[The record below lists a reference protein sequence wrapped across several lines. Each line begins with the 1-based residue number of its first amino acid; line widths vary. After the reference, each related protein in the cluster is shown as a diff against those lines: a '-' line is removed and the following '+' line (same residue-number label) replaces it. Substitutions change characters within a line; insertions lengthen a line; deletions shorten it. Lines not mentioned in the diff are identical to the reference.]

1 MKKILPLLI
10 AFFSITIQ
18 SQVIDIPDANF
29 KTALLDFGVDT
40 NNDGEIEVSEA
51 IAITELDFYFKDI
64 TSLVGISFFKNLTK
78 LIIHSNDIESL
89 DLTELV
95 NLEYLDTNYAS
106 ELKELKLPESY
117 NLKTL
122 YCSDNKL
129 THLDLTNL
137 TNLEILD
144 CSNNELI
151 ELDLTNLTNLEI
163 LGCSNNELIELDLT
177 NNSKIISLNCNFNN
191 LEKLEI
197 SNLVDIEI
205 LDIGYNN
212 FDTIIEIPNVIGLT
226 KLNYSGANL
235 TDFDV
240 SNMPNLNELILSSN
254 NLTEIDLTQNP
265 KLAVLYINNNQI
277 STLDLSNSK
286 QISNLNFKS
295 NKITEINLT
304 GLGSLERLDTSYNNL
319 TQIDLTQNPK
329 LAVLL
334 VNNNEISTIDLS
346 NSKEVS
352 YLNCSVN
359 KLTELNVSEL
369 KEVVL
374 FYCTDNLL
382 KTLDLSKNYNLRFTE
397 IHNNLLETLFIKNG
411 FQEVEQNNYGQTYSK
426 LGWWNYD
433 GREQTLK
440 YVCTDNFSGEI
451 SMFKSSG
458 ITVNPYCSFTP
469 GGEYY
474 TLKGNVKINNIG
486 NSCDT
491 NSINFSD
498 LKLKITYK
506 TGDSDF
512 YSVNADGTYKVHLP
526 EGEYTVEPQL
536 LNPNYYSSSIDSFT
550 VNFPDTT
557 SPHVQ
562 NICINS
568 KGDFNDVEIN
578 IIPIDEARPGFD
590 ADYKIIYKN
599 VGTTPISGNIN
610 LTYNDNVLDF
620 VSSNMSM
627 TSQNIGQLNWDYQ
640 DLEPTEKRE
649 ILFTMNLNSPT
660 ETPSL
665 NSGDILTYQAAI
677 NPTENEEVEINNLF
691 NLNQEVVNSYDPN
704 DKTCLQGDF
713 ATPEIIGEYIHYLI
727 RFENLG
733 TASAINVVVKDVID
747 TEKFDIATLDVYDYS
762 HALKTRIQNINKV
775 EFIFEGINLPF
786 DDENNDGYVAFK
798 IKTLPNLNVGDTLE
812 NFAEI
817 YFDYNPEIVTNTAK
831 TIIESPA
838 KIDEYYFNASIKL
851 FPKPTTDFINV
862 DSNKPFNIVEIYDL
876 KGSLLKKIN
885 FSKNTNKTRIPVN
898 NLSKGVYLINFKAD
912 KLKKSMRF
920 IKE

>member
-1 MKKILPLLI
+1 MKKILPLLM
-10 AFFSITIQ
+10 AFFSIAIQ

-29 KTALLDFGVDT
+29 KTALLDIGVDT

-51 IAITELDFYFKDI
+51 ITITELDFNYKDI
-64 TSLVGISFFKNLTK
+64 TSLEGISFFKNLTK
-78 LIIHSNDIESL
+78 LIIGYNDIENL

-95 NLEYLDTNYAS
+95 NLEYLDTDSNH
-106 ELKELKLPESY
+106 ELKELKLPESS

-122 YCSDNKL
+122 DCSYNNL
-129 THLDLTNL
+129 PHLDLTNL

-144 CSNNELI
+144 CSANEL
-151 ELDLTNLTNLEI
+151 L
-163 LGCSNNELIELDLT
+163 ELDLT
-177 NNSKIISLNCNFNN
+177 NNSKIINLNCNFNN
-191 LEKLEI
+191 LKKLEI
-197 SNLVDIEI
+197 SNLVDIEK
-205 LDIGYNN
+205 LDIGNDN

-226 KLNYSGANL
+226 RLNYSGANL

-240 SNMPNLNELILSSN
+240 DIMPNLNVLILSSN
-254 NLTEIDLTQNP
+254 KLTEIDVTQNP
-265 KLAVLYINNNQI
+265 KLVFLYVNNNQI

-286 QISNLNFKS
+286 QISNLNCNS

-319 TQIDLTQNPK
+319 TQIDLTQNTK
-329 LAVLL
+329 IDILL
-334 VNNNEISTIDLS
+334 VNNNEISTLDLS

-352 YLNCSVN
+352 WLDCSFN

-369 KEVVL
+369 KEL
-374 FYCTDNLL
+374 YFLYANDNQIT
-382 KTLDLSKNYNLRFTE
+382 TLNLNKNSSLGYTYIYN
-397 IHNNLLETLFIKNG
+397 NSLETLFIKNG
-411 FQEVEQNNYGQTYSK
+411 
-426 LGWWNYD
+426 
-433 GREQTLK
+433 REDYASRSFGTFSENWFDWQATNVNTLK
-440 YVCTDNFSGEI
+440 YVCTDDNHTNEI
-451 SMFKSSG
+451 SQFDNLDV
-458 ITVNPYCSFTP
+458 TVNSYCSFTP

-474 TLKGNVKINNIG
+474 TLKGNIKMNNTG
-486 NSCDT
+486 SSCDT
-491 NSINFSD
+491 NSINFKD
-498 LKLKITYK
+498 IKLKIIYD

-512 YSVNADGTYKVHLP
+512 YSVDEDGTYEINLP
-526 EGEYTVEPQL
+526 EGEYIAEPQL

-550 VNFPDTT
+550 ANFPDTT

-562 NICINS
+562 NICVNS

-590 ADYKIIYKN
+590 ADYKIVYKN

-610 LTYNDNVLDF
+610 LAYNDKVLDF
-620 VSSNMSM
+620 ISSNMSI

-640 DLEPTEKRE
+640 NLEPTEKRE

-660 ETPSL
+660 ETPPL
-665 NSGDILTYQAAI
+665 NSGDILNYQAAI
-677 NPTENEEVEINNLF
+677 NPTENEEVIINNLF

-713 ATPEIIGEYIHYLI
+713 ATPEIIGEYVHYLI

-733 TASAINVVVKDVID
+733 TASAINVVVKDIID

-762 HALKTRIQNINKV
+762 HALKTRIQNTNKV

-798 IKTLPNLNVGDTLE
+798 IKTLPSLNIGDTLE

-862 DSNKPFNIVEIYDL
+862 DSNKPFNMVEIYDL

-885 FSKNTNKTRIPVN
+885 FPKNTNKTRIPVN
-898 NLSKGVYLINFKAD
+898 NLSKGVYLINFKAN